1 MSRGRFVAAVLLLLL
16 LPLATMVPA
25 LAALGCVTA
34 VWVALHTYE
43 LVRWREAIAES
54 RAALT
59 S

>member
-43 LVRWREAIAES
+43 LVRWREARAES

-59 S
+59 